1 MKFSLLLI
9 SSMLIFFYSCM
20 GSVSKDSVKKL
31 LKENPDILAEAIQA
45 NPTVILDAFKD
56 AAQKAQEEARKKS
69 EEEEKKQLEER
80 YDNPLV
86 AQIRD
91 DELFRGGG
99 KSAPITLVEYSDFQC
114 YYCSKGFNTVMELL
128 EKYDDKIR
136 FVFKHLPVI
145 GQYSRTAAEYYEAI
159 RLQDSKKAIKFHDA
173 LFEEQSKIREGGE
186 KFLKEVAKKVGANM
200 SKLSKD
206 VKSEAVTTRIDEDMA
221 EARKYGFQGTPGF
234 LINGIP
240 VKGAYPTSYF
250 VEIVGE
256 LEKRGKLKL

>member
-1 MKFSLLLI
+1 
-9 SSMLIFFYSCM
+9 MLIASVALLSFYSCM

-80 YDNPLV
+80 YDNPIV
-86 AQIRD
+86 AEIRD
-91 DELFRGGG
+91 DELFRGG
-99 KSAPITLVEYSDFQC
+99 KKDAPITLVEYSDFQC
-114 YYCSKGFNTVMELL
+114 YYCSKGFKTVVELL
-128 EKYDDKIR
+128 EKYGNKIR

-145 GQYSRTAAEYYEAI
+145 GQYSRKCAEYYEAI
-159 RLQDSKKAIKFHDA
+159 RLQDPKKAIKFHDA
-173 LFEEQSKIREGGE
+173 LFAEQQKIREGGE

-200 SKLSKD
+200 SKLKKDLSSETVSK
-206 VKSEAVTTRIDEDMA
+206 RIDADAA

-234 LINGIP
+234 LLNGIP

-256 LEKRGKLKL
+256 LQKRGKLKL